1 MLLQDPTDRAFSSWS
16 MNANWDS
23 FCDKEDKSVATLCV
37 ERTFRDTFNAWHN
50 SFSRPECRFTT
61 PVRPPPCVKL
71 PAPLRRRRRRRRSL
85 LYDLRHT

>member
-61 PVRPPPCVKL
+61 PVRSHRSQGAGPPP
-71 PAPLRRRRRRRRSL
+71 APPTPTPTPQFAL
-85 LYDLRHT
+85 